1 MSDRLIPLGKLV
13 ATHGIAGWL
22 KLKTYNLQS
31 PILNSAR
38 QIILQK
44 GETHSPHY
52 LELSRPHKGH
62 ALVKLKG
69 INGINDAKEVVG
81 STLLVA
87 EEELQPPGPGEYYY
101 YQALGFDVF
110 DTHGTWIGKVTRI
123 WFKEGGDLFVV
134 SGASREHLIP
144 AVKEVIEKI
153 DLPGEKM
160 IINPPEGLLDI

>member
-1 MSDRLIPLGKLV
+1 MSDRLISLGKLV

-44 GETHSPHY
+44 GEINSPHY
-52 LELSRPHKGH
+52 LELSRPHKGNV
-62 ALVKLKG
+62 LVKLKG
-69 INGINDAKEVVG
+69 INGIDDAKEVVG
-81 STLLVA
+81 STLLVT

-101 YQALGFDVF
+101 YQALGFNVF
-110 DTHGTWIGKVTRI
+110 DTHGVWIGKITRI

-160 IINPPEGLLDI
+160 IINPPDGLLDI